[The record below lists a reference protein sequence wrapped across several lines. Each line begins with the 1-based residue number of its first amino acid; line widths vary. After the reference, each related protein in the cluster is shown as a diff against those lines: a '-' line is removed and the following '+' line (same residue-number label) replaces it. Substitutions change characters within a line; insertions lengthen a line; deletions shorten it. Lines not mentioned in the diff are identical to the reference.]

1 MKKKQ
6 TTISSLDEMVDIV
19 DIQNIVLHST
29 TKKQAHTE
37 GLLHRTVIAELKDSQ
52 GNWVFVKQAA
62 DRQDAG
68 QLVSPVGGHVQAG
81 ETELEA
87 LYREAFE
94 EIGLKDFEHKFVG
107 RAIFNRE
114 ILGRKEN
121 HYFVLYEIFS
131 DEIPQLN
138 HESVSHVS
146 FTEKDFKKRLS
157 SHPHEFGHA
166 FHFILDTFYEHL
178 RKA

>member
-6 TTISSLDEMVDIV
+6 QTVSNLDELVDIV

-29 TKKQAHTE
+29 TKKKAHEE
-37 GLLHRTVIAELKDSQ
+37 GLLHRTVIAELKDSK
-52 GNWVFVKQAA
+52 GNWFFVKQAD

-68 QLVSPVGGHVQAG
+68 QLVSPVGGHVQSG

-94 EIGLKDFEHKFVG
+94 EIGIKDFEHRFVG
-107 RAIFNRE
+107 RVIFNRE

-131 DEIPQLN
+131 DETPRLN

-146 FTEKDFKKRLS
+146 FTEEELKNRIASF
-157 SHPHEFGHA
+157 PQEFGNA
-166 FHFILDTFYEHL
+166 FHFLLDTFYKDKL
-178 RKA
+178 R